1 MLFISLVKIIQ
12 CLCTVAVQAEENK
25 KQYIAFSSLLRTTKN
40 ALNTSVAL
48 DQVSFPSL
56 VFLTSVATY
65 FFPIQIVVQ
74 KLLDLSGFLYL
85 GPNSEVFDYFLQGK
99 S

>member
-1 MLFISLVKIIQ
+1 M
-12 CLCTVAVQAEENK
+12 QAEENK

-85 GPNSEVFDYFLQGK
+85 GPNSEVFDNFLQ
-99 S
+99 